1 MKKIE
6 IKVST
11 NVVGSERKKII
22 EVDDDSTENQI
33 EEIANETMW
42 EMIDFSWRI
51 IE

>member
-11 NVVGSERKKII
+11 NIVGSERKKII
-22 EVDDDSTENQI
+22 EVRDSLNNEQI

-51 IE
+51 VD